1 MTKKF
6 FGVLLACVAAFGLTS
21 CGQKEGKAV
30 YVLSDENL
38 EKVLKE
44 YKSVGDFHEG
54 LAVVGKE
61 VKDNQ
66 VFYGYINTD
75 AELVVPV
82 NYKNA
87 GSFSDGLAAVATTK
101 KVKKDG
107 FEQDVEFWGYVN
119 DKGEEVIACDYA
131 SAGEFGDG
139 LAVVTKDEKS
149 IVINEDG
156 EKVYELPKDYTFVSD
171 AKYYDGLVPVKKSIK
186 DGDKYG
192 YLDKEGKEATKFIYD
207 KVGNFYECGYAKVTL
222 NGTEFYIDTKENK
235 HLKQDIKDEVNEE
248 LKWFNDE
255 LK

>member
-30 YVLSDENL
+30 YVLSDEVL
-38 EKVLKE
+38 DKVLKE

-54 LAVVGKE
+54 LATVTKE
-61 VKDNQ
+61 VDSKT
-66 VFYGYINTD
+66 FYGFINTD
-75 AELVVPV
+75 GEQVVAL
-82 NYKNA
+82 NYTGA
-87 GSFSDGLAAVATTK
+87 GDFSEGLAAVSTTK

-107 FEQDVEFWGYVN
+107 VEQEVTVWGYVN

-139 LAVVTKDEKS
+139 LAVVTKDEKA

-156 EKVYELPKDYTFVSD
+156 EKVYELAKDYTFVTD

-192 YLDKEGKEATKFIYD
+192 YLDKEGKEATKFIYESVD
-207 KVGNFYECGYAKVTL
+207 NFYECGYAKVTL